1 MKKITGSQRNI
12 LEQLIFPESY
22 NTIQEETK
30 LQKGEIRDDLMQLL
44 HQGLIKAV
52 GQTEQSNLKKTI
64 FYDLDHVEGCFFQA
78 TARGLNILKQ
88 VRMI

>member
-1 MKKITGSQRNI
+1 MKKITGSQRII

-22 NTIQEETK
+22 STIQDETK
-30 LQKGEIRDDLMQLL
+30 LQRGEIRDDLMQLL

-52 GQTEQSNLKKTI
+52 GQMEQPNLKKAF
-64 FYDLDHVEGCFFQA
+64 FYDLDHVESCFFQA
-78 TARGLNILKQ
+78 TTRGLNVLKQ